1 MKDEKLH
8 LTKEKPSILHI
19 SKSGLKIGRNSDL
32 LVEYDNSFKNKQLTT
47 VREIVLAKS
56 KKFDSISKNESLH
69 TAVTKNNLPI
79 RTDKESSCLVV
90 KKFDMEQNV
99 LQKTGMRSKSRK
111 HIECLEKEQ
120 NSMN

>member
-8 LTKEKPSILHI
+8 LTEEKKSILHI

-32 LVEYDNSFKNKQLTT
+32 LVENDNSFKNKQLTT
-47 VREIVLAKS
+47 VKEIVLAKS
-56 KKFDSISKNESLH
+56 KKFDSVSKNESLH
-69 TAVTKNNLPI
+69 TAETKNNLPI
-79 RTDKESSCLVV
+79 RTDKDSSCLVV

-111 HIECLEKEQ
+111 HSECLKKEQ